1 MNDQPLKWDDPL
13 PSDFNHQWNRWKNQL
28 TGLENVSANRCYHP
42 KNFGAVVRNEIH
54 AFSDASKE
62 AVGVAAYLKQLNQKG
77 EVSVSLVFGQAKVA
91 PIRPTSIPR
100 LELCAAV
107 LSTKAVK
114 KLRTELD
121 LKIDDVKFYTDS
133 KVVLGYISNDAR
145 RFHVYVANRVQ
156 VIRDTSEPHQWN
168 YVDTSTNP
176 ADLATRGTTA
186 KGLIESDW
194 LEGPSFLKMNQSNEP
209 SIDEASS
216 PIIDDIT
223 INENDP
229 EVKVNAYMT
238 SSTRETGLKSKRF
251 ERFSDWLKL
260 QRAVACLIAKIRNR
274 KTSKDVRSLDD
285 GRTESVKIA
294 MIKAVQNEVFADD
307 ISVLK
312 RENKE
317 TESHDQLK
325 EQ

>member
-1 MNDQPLKWDDPL
+1 M
-13 PSDFNHQWNRWKNQL
+13 
-28 TGLENVSANRCYHP
+28 
-42 KNFGAVVRNEIH
+42 
-54 AFSDASKE
+54 
-62 AVGVAAYLKQLNQKG
+62 
-77 EVSVSLVFGQAKVA
+77 SVSLVFGQAKVA

-114 KLRTELD
+114 KIRTELD

-209 SIDEASS
+209 SIDEAAS

-229 EVKVNAYMT
+229 DVKVNAYVT
-238 SSTRETGLKSKRF
+238 SSTRTRNGYEVKTVRTLLGL
-251 ERFSDWLKL
+251 
-260 QRAVACLIAKIRNR
+260 A
-274 KTSKDVRSLDD
+274 KTSARGSLSHRQD
-285 GRTESVKIA
+285 K
-294 MIKAVQNEVFADD
+294 KP
-307 ISVLK
+307 
-312 RENKE
+312 ENKQRR
-317 TESHDQLK
+317 TK
-325 EQ
+325 P